1 LSRIFL
7 SRAKTRITEQSNVL
21 LILVV
26 VQTFASV
33 YGWIEGEIYPYYPY
47 SGRLELFGHFTYYHL
62 AMVMLFALAG
72 FSIAVSRVMASYKKG
87 YFILASFGS
96 VTWGF
101 WIEDMAYFA
110 QRYPADTLGPASW
123 VNWILSGHYL
133 LGHWIPTIYYVMALA
148 GFMLYAAA
156 FVRSRKDSITV
167 MTRPML
173 TGRAH
178 PSSPFRSLSRL
189 GETVGYLRSILPVA
203 IVIVPVAIVASA
215 SKDWTALPCSLGR
228 IAAVWL
234 IAFIPSIA
242 LFFASN
248 RRYLNSFLEDQFKPL
263 VFGS

>member
-47 SGRLELFGHFTYYHL
+47 SGRLQLFGHFSYYHL
-62 AMVMLFALAG
+62 AMVTLFALAG
-72 FSIAVSRVMASYKKG
+72 FSIAISRVNASYKNG
-87 YFILASFGS
+87 YIILASVGS
-96 VTWGF
+96 MIWGF

-110 QRYPADTLGPASW
+110 QRYPEDYLGPSSW

-133 LGHWIPTIYYVMALA
+133 FGHWIPTIYYLMALA

-156 FVRSRKDSITV
+156 FVRSRKDSVTL
-167 MTRPML
+167 MARPML
-173 TGRAH
+173 TGRAG
-178 PSSPFRSLSRL
+178 SLSPFRHMSRL
-189 GETVGYLRSILPVA
+189 GETAGYLRSILPFA
-203 IVIVPVAIVASA
+203 IVTIPIAIAATA
-215 SKDWTALPCSLGR
+215 SKDWIGLPFSYAR

-234 IAFIPSIA
+234 ITFIPSIA
-242 LFFASN
+242 MFFASN

-263 VFGS
+263 VLGS